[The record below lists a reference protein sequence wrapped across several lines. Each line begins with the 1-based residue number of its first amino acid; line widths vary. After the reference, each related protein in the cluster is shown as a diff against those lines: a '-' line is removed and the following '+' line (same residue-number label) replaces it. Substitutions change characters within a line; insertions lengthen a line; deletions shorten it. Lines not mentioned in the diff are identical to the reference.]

1 MEVLNSPYR
10 SDRVKGNGQMMKIA
24 AAVQRGTGHLAQG
37 LPCQDCA
44 VGWVSPS
51 CAVVVLCDGA
61 GSRANSHR
69 AAQCLCD
76 WASVWL
82 AEMFDA
88 LYDLD
93 RPAVAAYILREGLA
107 QLDTLGMEPDEC
119 LCTFLAFA
127 RHADGRWLL
136 AHIGDGYILAPD
148 EVLSHPENGRY
159 ANETYFFSEPR
170 AAEHLRIAKGCDW
183 KETAVLLTSDGCGDS
198 LYDRETDRPV
208 PAVRKLCLGLAA
220 HTSEEA
226 RQALAYNL
234 SQVFAARS
242 DDDLSLALLWCPAPE
257 PVDPDEYLERSGS
270 E

>member
-1 MEVLNSPYR
+1 M
-10 SDRVKGNGQMMKIA
+10 KGDSQMMKTA

-37 LPCQDCA
+37 LPCQDRA
-44 VGWVSPS
+44 VGRVGPS

-61 GSRANSHR
+61 GSRADSHR

-82 AEMFDA
+82 AEAFDA
-88 LYDLD
+88 LYALD
-93 RPAVAAYILREGLA
+93 GPGAAARILREGLA
-107 QLDTLGMEPDEC
+107 RLDALEMEPDEC

-127 RHADGRWLL
+127 RHADGRWLM
-136 AHIGDGYILAPD
+136 AHIGDGYIFASD

-170 AAEHLRIAKGCDW
+170 AAEHLRVAKGRDRT
-183 KETAVLLTSDGCGDS
+183 ETAVLLTSDGCGDA
-198 LYDRETDRPV
+198 LYDREADRPV

-234 SQVFAARS
+234 SEVFAARS

-257 PVDPDEYLERSGS
+257 PAAPDEYPERSGS